1 MLKRRE
7 VKTYKVELICDECGT
22 PMQFT
27 GKVRFRGTNST
38 NVGDVVLTT
47 YPEQYVHR
55 CPKCGRTSCP
65 DCAYPIT
72 EYEYIDE
79 DGE

>member
-22 PMQFT
+22 PMEFT
-27 GKVRFRGTNST
+27 G
-38 NVGDVVLTT
+38 VVLTT
-47 YPEQYVHR
+47 YPGQYEHR
-55 CPKCGRTSCP
+55 CPKCGRTASP
-65 DCAYPIT
+65 TCAYPIT

-79 DGE
+79 EETK

>member
-7 VKTYKVELICDECGT
+7 VKTYKVDLICDECGT
-22 PMQFT
+22 PMEFT
-27 GKVRFRGTNST
+27 G
-38 NVGDVVLTT
+38 VVLTS
-47 YPEQYVHR
+47 YPGQYVHK
-55 CPKCGRTSCP
+55 CPNCGRTESPACV
-65 DCAYPIT
+65 YPIT

>member
-7 VKTYKVELICDECGT
+7 VKTYKVDLICDECGT
-22 PMQFT
+22 PMEFT
-27 GKVRFRGTNST
+27 G
-38 NVGDVVLTT
+38 VVLTS
-47 YPEQYVHR
+47 YPGQYVHK
-55 CPKCGRTSCP
+55 CPNCGRTESP
-65 DCAYPIT
+65 ACAYPIT

>member
-7 VKTYKVELICDECGT
+7 VKTYKVELICDECGV

-27 GKVRFRGTNST
+27 R
-38 NVGDVVLTT
+38 VVLTS
-47 YPEQYVHR
+47 YPGQYEHR
-55 CPKCGRTSCP
+55 CPKCGRVLYPNCS
-65 DCAYPIT
+65 YPIT

-79 DGE
+79 DGV